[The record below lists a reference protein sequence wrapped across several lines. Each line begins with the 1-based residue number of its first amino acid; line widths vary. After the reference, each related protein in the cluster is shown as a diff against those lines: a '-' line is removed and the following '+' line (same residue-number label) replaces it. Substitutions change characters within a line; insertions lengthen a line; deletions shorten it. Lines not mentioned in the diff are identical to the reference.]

1 MDATDRGRSNTAH
14 RNNDRKRSSIQSKR
28 RSTRV
33 MSYVALAT
41 YGLMAAAAVGYGGEN
56 NNDVSTD
63 ASLAHHLELKGDET
77 SHRQSVEKGRILKRQ
92 TFLQQES
99 SLLED
104 LKTRLSI
111 NIASQK
117 TKKTS
122 ASIPKKES
130 SNMMNVLRMKRNS
143 TTRGG
148 GGGGSGTKKMTRGGG
163 NGNKTKKTSRGGS
176 NNKTRIGNKTRNAKK
191 NQKKQFRNTRKKRG
205 GGSGG
210 KNNRRKQGGTRNNK
224 PGGRGGGSGKNK
236 KPNSTQSFLDRFEN
250 SIKNG
255 GKPSGGGG
263 SSWGGGISSSGGK
276 AYKPMPPTAVGSKS
290 SKPGIGGSGGRS
302 SKTGK
307 PGYGTA
313 IVGAK
318 SIKPL
323 LGLACICPDDKL
335 GGGQSKSGKCDCT
348 FMPTYM
354 PTYYPTGLPT
364 AIVPTMSPTYGTP
377 TMFPTMYPSGT
388 PTFQPT
394 LYPTVAPS
402 GIPTDVPTDKP
413 TDFPTLNPTLA
424 PNGDRDIPLCTSSFE
439 LSRLTSSLPM
449 FHCSPI
455 SNYFHGVSDDEPF
468 TISGKKQFF
477 V

>member
-1 MDATDRGRSNTAH
+1 MTHTLAH
-14 RNNDRKRSSIQSKR
+14 LLDLVPLSKHASSRWYPSLFASAQ
-28 RSTRV
+28 
-33 MSYVALAT
+33 
-41 YGLMAAAAVGYGGEN
+41 N

-354 PTYYPTGLPT
+354 PT
-364 AIVPTMSPTYGTP
+364 
-377 TMFPTMYPSGT
+377 
-388 PTFQPT
+388 
-394 LYPTVAPS
+394 
-402 GIPTDVPTDKP
+402 
-413 TDFPTLNPTLA
+413 
-424 PNGDRDIPLCTSSFE
+424 
-439 LSRLTSSLPM
+439 
-449 FHCSPI
+449 
-455 SNYFHGVSDDEPF
+455 
-468 TISGKKQFF
+468 
-477 V
+477 